1 MTDRAELDRI
11 QRAFAAEPDQSQALA
26 LLLSEARRLT
36 HADAGTVYL
45 RQGDHL
51 CFAVV
56 QNDRL
61 VRRFGEDQV
70 RRRLMEQPLTLKEPN
85 IAGFVA
91 LTRGSVNIP
100 DVYEIPI
107 ERPYEFDRQMD
118 AKHGYRTRS
127 MLAMP
132 LRDER
137 GTVFGVL
144 QLINSLNDVGE
155 VVPFDKDAE
164 GLVAEL
170 LTCIARVTPSSRTRS
185 LSGPS

>member
-1 MTDRAELDRI
+1 MADRPELDRI
-11 QRAFAAEPDQSQALA
+11 QRALAAQPDQSQALT

-36 HADAGTVYL
+36 HAEAGTVYL
-45 RQGDHL
+45 RRGDHL
-51 CFAVV
+51 HFAVV
-56 QNDRL
+56 QNDL
-61 VRRFGEDQV
+61 LARRAGEDDVQ
-70 RRRLMEQPLTLKEPN
+70 RRLTKHPLSLKERN

-91 LTRGSVNIP
+91 LTRGSVSIP

-118 AKHGYRTRS
+118 ARHGYRTRS

-137 GTVFGVL
+137 GSVFGVL

-155 VVPFDKDAE
+155 VVPFDTEAQD
-164 GLVAEL
+164 LVAEL
-170 LTCIARVTPSSRTRS
+170 LTSIARVTPASRTGSSR
-185 LSGPS
+185 